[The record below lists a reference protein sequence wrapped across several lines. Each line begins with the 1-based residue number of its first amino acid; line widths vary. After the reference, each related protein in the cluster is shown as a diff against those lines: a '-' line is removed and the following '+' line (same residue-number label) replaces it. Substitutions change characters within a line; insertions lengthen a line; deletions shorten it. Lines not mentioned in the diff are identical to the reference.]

1 LIAEQ
6 TIKLLQSS
14 VWVRGTQANYA
25 LRLPLSRKTYFAKRA
40 QDGDLD
46 QALKLLGR
54 AGGMPPAAGD
64 AAV

>member
-1 LIAEQ
+1 M
-6 TIKLLQSS
+6 
-14 VWVRGTQANYA
+14 GTQANCA
-25 LRLPLSRKTYFAKRA
+25 LRLPLSRKTYFAQRA

-54 AGGMPPAAGD
+54 AGGVPPAAGD